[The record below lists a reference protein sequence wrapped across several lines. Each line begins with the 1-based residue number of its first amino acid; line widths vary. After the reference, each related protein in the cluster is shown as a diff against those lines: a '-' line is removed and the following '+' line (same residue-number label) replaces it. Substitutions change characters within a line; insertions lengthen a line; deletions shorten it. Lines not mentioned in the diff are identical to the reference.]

1 MRKPKATEL
10 QLGILSR
17 MADGWALGVS
27 HANNSGGAWLQKN
40 GIGRGGETISV
51 MASTFRGLR
60 NKGFI
65 EVKRKGFPA
74 SEMQLTQAGREA
86 LTCKP

>member
-1 MRKPKATEL
+1 MSKPKATEL

-27 HANNSGGAWLQKN
+27 HVGDGGVWLQKN
-40 GIGRGGETISV
+40 GLGKCGETINV
-51 MASTFRGLR
+51 MSSTFRGLR

-65 EVKRKGFPA
+65 ELKRKGFPS
-74 SEMQLTQAGREA
+74 SEMQLTQAGKEVLA
-86 LTCKP
+86 CKP